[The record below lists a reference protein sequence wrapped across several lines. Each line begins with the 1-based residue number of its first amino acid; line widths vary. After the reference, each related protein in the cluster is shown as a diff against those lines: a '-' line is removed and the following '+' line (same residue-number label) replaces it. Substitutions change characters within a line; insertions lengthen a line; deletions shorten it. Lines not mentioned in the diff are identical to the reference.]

1 MPEGDGALQVQHIGI
16 AGQPATATAAAPDR
30 DRDPVQ
36 GGRAVDG
43 VGKHQRPF
51 ENWLPDN
58 ADDQVLVPENAPMIE
73 LIWNLRDVQL
83 PVFIEPDRSQSP
95 DPWLSIE
102 RAVYGFRDLV
112 REREF

>member
-16 AGQPATATAAAPDR
+16 AGQLGDRDRDRDR

-112 REREF
+112 RERES